1 MRAISV
7 ASVAGGVALAAGLAR
22 AASRATISDR
32 ARRLRPPRALLPA
45 RVSAVITSALARA
58 DLDVA
63 PEAALRWWTL
73 AIGVAAWFSMVMAP
87 PLLVPSVFGAVVA
100 GPVGLRL
107 RSRHS
112 DRAARAALPGALDHV
127 VAQLRAGGTVIEA
140 IRVGAE
146 RPGPLR
152 PDFGRMD
159 ARLVIGA
166 SLEQVLEQWSVER
179 PIPGVRASAGA
190 LCMVT
195 TMGGSAATA
204 LEGVIQSLR
213 NDDAA
218 MGEAKALSAQARVS
232 ALVVGAAPL
241 AYLVFATAT
250 DPATSRVLITTGV
263 GRICL
268 AVGIGLELL
277 AALWMRALLGSPA

>member
-1 MRAISV
+1 MMVPTVVGIT
-7 ASVAGGVALAAGLAR
+7 GGVVLAAGLAR
-22 AASRATISDR
+22 TASRAAISNR
-32 ARRLRPPRALLPA
+32 ARRLRPPRSLLPP
-45 RVSAVITSALARA
+45 RVSAVIAAALARA
-58 DLDVA
+58 DLELA
-63 PEAALRWWTL
+63 PEAALRWLAL

-87 PLLVPSVFGAVVA
+87 PLLVPSVLGAVVG

-107 RSRHS
+107 RCRHA

-140 IRVGAE
+140 LAE

-159 ARLVIGA
+159 ARLAIGA
-166 SLEQVLEQWSVER
+166 SLEHVLEQWSVER
-179 PIPGVRASAGA
+179 PVPGVRAAAGA

-218 MGEAKALSAQARVS
+218 MGEANALSAQARVS

-250 DPATSRVLITTGV
+250 DPASSRVLVSTGV

-268 AVGIGLELL
+268 AVGIGLEVV
-277 AALWMRALLGSPA
+277 AAVWMRTLLGSPA